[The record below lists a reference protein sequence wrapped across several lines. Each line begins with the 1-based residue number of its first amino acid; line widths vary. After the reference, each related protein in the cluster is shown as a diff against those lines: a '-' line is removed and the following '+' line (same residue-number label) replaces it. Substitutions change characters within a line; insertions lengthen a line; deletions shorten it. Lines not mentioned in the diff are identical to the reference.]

1 MAAYVS
7 TLRRSGLTFP
17 TLAGSGFASDID
29 AGILDRHHRSSTN
42 GSDKQAPGPGGIQF
56 VEPRLDVG
64 DARVQ
69 AEVTRRRCAGYA
81 RSA

>member
-1 MAAYVS
+1 MAACVS
-7 TLRRSGLTFP
+7 TQRGSGLTFP
-17 TLAGSGFASDID
+17 TFAGSGFASDID
-29 AGILDRHHRSSTN
+29 AGILDRHHRSSPG

-69 AEVTRRRCAGYA
+69 AEATRRRCAGYA